1 MLERLADVA
10 PREGRLQHRQA
21 RLGRAEAV
29 GEWSVVETTE
39 VFDLGDG
46 LRRVLAPSRH
56 RQHPRLDQEE
66 SNVGAQRR
74 VREPPEPGKDR
85 GVPAFVRVVDP
96 DGGDQLGRLRERAG
110 FERMVDRLVGRPV
123 IAMPLVGPAVELR
136 REARLAVLE
145 LDQQQLREEVMEAV
159 PLAPVVERDEE
170 EVAARERVEPF
181 GSAPLLVH
189 RVAQRTA
196 QPIKDRSAEHQRLL
210 RGIVRLEHLFHEE
223 IDHRPA
229 RGAEAAHEG
238 VLVVDSAERE

>member
-1 MLERLADVA
+1 M
-10 PREGRLQHRQA
+10 
-21 RLGRAEAV
+21 
-29 GEWSVVETTE
+29 
-39 VFDLGDG
+39 FDLGDD
-46 LRRVLAPSRH
+46 LRRLLPPSRH
-56 RQHPRLDQEE
+56 RQHPRLDQEK
-66 SNVGAQRR
+66 SNVGAERR

-96 DGGDQLGRLRERAG
+96 DGGDQLGRLGERAG

-136 REARLAVLE
+136 RTARLAVLE
-145 LDQQQLREEVMEAV
+145 LDLQQLREEVMEAV

-170 EVAARERVEPF
+170 QVAARERVEPF

-210 RGIVRLEHLFHEE
+210 RRIVRLEHLLHEE
-223 IDHRPA
+223 IDHGPA